1 MTPFN
6 SALLMGMCC
15 LSVCLAQLGMMMYL
29 PGISAITQAMNTRSH
44 LTSLSLPAYLVGM
57 AVPMLIWGKWGAMFG
72 LKKLL
77 IVSLALFGLCSVL
90 LAMCTQIEAF
100 ITLRLIQGIGASGMS
115 VIARSLTAHYFK
127 GPALAKALS
136 WLSIAFV
143 FSLGTG
149 QYVGALL
156 ISAAGWSATF
166 WVLGVGAILHIGW
179 VYRYLPD
186 SRQAHG
192 IPSSWG
198 HYVMII
204 RHLPFLFPALTG
216 GVGYGIIMGF
226 STAAP
231 SILQTTYHWSV
242 NDYGALGWAV
252 SLAYLLGS
260 LSINRWVST
269 YGQKTLSRIATR
281 IMLLASVLM
290 LMGLMA
296 NRSCALLLW
305 LPYCGIVFGQAMN
318 YPISLSKACE
328 YSPVS
333 GPYSM
338 ALCGFIHQLLAAF
351 IGTTVSLL
359 TLRHP
364 LPLALICLLLAVLVW
379 GLNIVKPTSSRDD

>member
-1 MTPFN
+1 
-6 SALLMGMCC
+6 
-15 LSVCLAQLGMMMYL
+15 
-29 PGISAITQAMNTRSH
+29 
-44 LTSLSLPAYLVGM
+44 
-57 AVPMLIWGKWGAMFG
+57 
-72 LKKLL
+72 
-77 IVSLALFGLCSVL
+77 
-90 LAMCTQIEAF
+90 
-100 ITLRLIQGIGASGMS
+100 
-115 VIARSLTAHYFK
+115 
-127 GPALAKALS
+127 
-136 WLSIAFV
+136 
-143 FSLGTG
+143 
-149 QYVGALL
+149 
-156 ISAAGWSATF
+156 
-166 WVLGVGAILHIGW
+166 
-179 VYRYLPD
+179 
-186 SRQAHG
+186 
-192 IPSSWG
+192 
-198 HYVMII
+198 
-204 RHLPFLFPALTG
+204 
-216 GVGYGIIMGF
+216 MGF

-260 LSINRWVST
+260 LSINRWVLT
-269 YGQKTLSRIATR
+269 YGQKTLSRIATS

-290 LMGLMA
+290 LMGLIA